1 MFKIGCSFTNTLK
14 IILTTILL
22 IICVKTNK
30 LASMRKYAEYGEVCI
45 LLTYSVLCVLVPRY
59 TRC

>member
-1 MFKIGCSFTNTLK
+1 MFKIGCSFINTLK

-30 LASMRKYAEYGEVCI
+30 LASMCKYAENGEVCI
-45 LLTYSVLCVLVPRY
+45 LLTYSVL
-59 TRC
+59 

>member
-1 MFKIGCSFTNTLK
+1 MFKIGCSFINTLK

-30 LASMRKYAEYGEVCI
+30 LASMSKYAEYGEVCM
-45 LLTYSVLCVLVPRY
+45 LLVYCTLSFNVNRYPRY
-59 TRC
+59 